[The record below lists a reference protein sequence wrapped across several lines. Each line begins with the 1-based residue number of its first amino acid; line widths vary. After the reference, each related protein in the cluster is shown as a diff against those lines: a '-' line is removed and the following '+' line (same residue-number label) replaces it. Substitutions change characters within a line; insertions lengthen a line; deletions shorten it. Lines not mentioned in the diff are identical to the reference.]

1 MATPAHP
8 GLNTEED
15 LQPGIARLIVDSL
28 KLEMQPKDIDP
39 EAALFGEGLGL
50 VSIDMLEVAL
60 AVSKRYVVELRSENR
75 AALASLRALTDYIAQ
90 HRIR

>member
-8 GLNTEED
+8 SLNTEED

-28 KLEMQPKDIDP
+28 KLEMLPKDIDP

-50 VSIDMLEVAL
+50 DSIDMLEVAL
-60 AVSKRYVVELRSENR
+60 AVSKRYGVELRSENR

>member
-1 MATPAHP
+1 MATPAHS

-15 LQPGIARLIVDSL
+15 LQPGITRLIVDSL
-28 KLEMQPKDIDP
+28 KLEMLPKDIDP

-50 VSIDMLEVAL
+50 DSIDMLEVAL
-60 AVSKRYVVELRSENR
+60 AVSKRYGVELRSENR